1 MMTNV
6 TEIPH
11 FEVATD
17 MELAIRIG
25 DYNPSAEDKNF
36 RADMAL

>member
-1 MMTNV
+1 
-6 TEIPH
+6 
-11 FEVATD
+11 

-25 DYNPSAEDKNF
+25 DYNPSSEDKNF

>member
-1 MMTNV
+1 MKA
-6 TEIPH
+6 
-11 FEVATD
+11 ATD

-25 DYNPSAEDKNF
+25 DYIPTTADKNF

>member
-1 MMTNV
+1 MEAA
-6 TEIPH
+6 TE
-11 FEVATD
+11 

-25 DYNPSAEDKNF
+25 DYIPSSADKNF

>member
-1 MMTNV
+1 MLTSM

-25 DYNPSAEDKNF
+25 DYIPTTADKNF